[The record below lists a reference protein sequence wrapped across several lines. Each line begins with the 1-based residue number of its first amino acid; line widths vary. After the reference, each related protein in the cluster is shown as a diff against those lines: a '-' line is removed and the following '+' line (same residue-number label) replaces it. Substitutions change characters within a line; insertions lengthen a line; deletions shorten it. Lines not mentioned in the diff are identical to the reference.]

1 MNITILKWLSSISV
15 LIGVLC
21 TNLNI
26 YPYNIYFQSL
36 GAISWVIIS
45 LYINDRSLLLNFLPQ
60 LPLFVIGYYLI
71 LTA

>member
-36 GAISWVIIS
+36 GAISWVFIS
-45 LYINDRSLLLNFLPQ
+45 VYIKDRSLMLNFLPQ
-60 LPLFVIGYYLI
+60 LPLFAIGYYL
-71 LTA
+71 LFTQ

>member
-26 YPYNIYFQSL
+26 YPHNIYFQSL

>member
-36 GAISWVIIS
+36 GAICWVIIS